1 MPTYAE
7 TLREA
12 AQRLRTASVPNDLLD
27 AQSLLAYALGQ
38 DRTYLIVHYHDEVP
52 TEVLPPFWR
61 SLERRCAGEPL
72 QYITGRQAFF
82 GLDFEVNPAVLI
94 PRPETEL
101 IVEEVLRLAS
111 AERSEGSA
119 GQELPPLVIDLGTG
133 SGCLAIAIARELPQ
147 ARVLAVDRSA
157 AALEVAVRNG
167 RRHEVM
173 DHVQW
178 IVGDLLEPIDE
189 RPLAWAIVSNPPY
202 IAVEEIAGLARE
214 VRDWEPRM
222 ALTDGGDGL
231 DFHRRLLREAPS
243 RLAAGGYL
251 LIELGYQQSAVVKA
265 MVDPSL
271 WEAPRVLPD
280 LQGIARTLVLQ
291 RHRGPKD
298 TL

>member
-27 AQSLLAYALGQ
+27 AQSLLAYALGE

-52 TEVLPPFWR
+52 AQVLPPFWR

-82 GLDFEVNPAVLI
+82 GLDFEVSPAVLI

-101 IVEEVLRLAS
+101 IVEELLRLANE
-111 AERSEGSA
+111 EREGR
-119 GQELPPLVIDLGTG
+119 GDLPPMAPLVIDLGTG

-173 DHVQW
+173 DRVQW

-214 VRDWEPRM
+214 VREWEPRM

-251 LIELGYQQSAVVKA
+251 LIELGYQQSAAVIS
-265 MVDPSL
+265 MVEASL
-271 WEAPRVLPD
+271 WEAPRVIPD

-298 TL
+298 TP

>member
-12 AQRLRTASVPNDLLD
+12 AQRLRMAAVPNDLLD
-27 AQSLLAYALGQ
+27 AQSLLALALGQ

-52 TEVLPPFWR
+52 REVLPAFWR
-61 SLERRCAGEPL
+61 FLERRCAGEPL

-82 GLDFEVNPAVLI
+82 GLDFEVTPAVLI

-101 IVEEVLRLAS
+101 IVEEILRLAGTEHS
-111 AERSEGSA
+111 GWLGEDLS
-119 GQELPPLVIDLGTG
+119 PLVIDVGTG

-147 ARVLAVDRSA
+147 ARVLAVDRSF

-167 RRHEVM
+167 CRHQVA
-173 DHVQW
+173 DRVQW
-178 IVGDLLEPIDE
+178 IVGDLLEPLEE

-202 IAVEEIAGLARE
+202 LAIEEIAGLARE
-214 VRDWEPRM
+214 VREWEPRM

-251 LIELGYQQSAVVKA
+251 LIELGYQQSAAVLE
-265 MVDPSL
+265 MIDPQI

-298 TL
+298 TP

>member
-1 MPTYAE
+1 M
-7 TLREA
+7 
-12 AQRLRTASVPNDLLD
+12 
-27 AQSLLAYALGQ
+27 
-38 DRTYLIVHYHDEVP
+38 DR
-52 TEVLPPFWR
+52 
-61 SLERRCAGEPL
+61 
-72 QYITGRQAFF
+72 
-82 GLDFEVNPAVLI
+82 
-94 PRPETEL
+94 
-101 IVEEVLRLAS
+101 
-111 AERSEGSA
+111 
-119 GQELPPLVIDLGTG
+119 
-133 SGCLAIAIARELPQ
+133 
-147 ARVLAVDRSA
+147 
-157 AALEVAVRNG
+157 
-167 RRHEVM
+167 
-173 DHVQW
+173 VQW

-251 LIELGYQQSAVVKA
+251 LIELGYQQSAAVMA

>member
-12 AQRLRTASVPNDLLD
+12 AQRLRMASVPNDLLD
-27 AQSLLAYALGQ
+27 AQSLLAHTLGQ
-38 DRTYLIVHYHDEVP
+38 DRTYLIVHYHEEVP
-52 TEVLPPFWR
+52 TAVLPAFWR
-61 SLERRCAGEPL
+61 FVERRCAGEPL

-82 GLDFEVNPAVLI
+82 GLDFEVTSAVLI

-101 IVEEVLRLAS
+101 IVEEILRLAS
-111 AERSEGSA
+111 AEQSGGEAQNLS
-119 GQELPPLVIDLGTG
+119 PLVIDVGTG

-147 ARVLAVDRSA
+147 ARVLAVDRSF

-167 RRHEVM
+167 RRHQVT
-173 DHVQW
+173 DRVQW
-178 IVGDLLEPIDE
+178 IVGDLLEPVEE

-202 IAVEEIAGLARE
+202 LAVGEIAGLARE
-214 VRDWEPRM
+214 VREWEPRM

-243 RLAAGGYL
+243 RLAEGGYL
-251 LIELGYQQSAVVKA
+251 LIELGYQQSAAVLE
-265 MVDPSL
+265 MVDPET

-280 LQGIARTLVLQ
+280 LQGIARTLVLH
-291 RHRGPKD
+291 RHRSPKD
-298 TL
+298 TP

>member
-12 AQRLRTASVPNDLLD
+12 AQRLRMASVANDLLD
-27 AQSLLAYALGQ
+27 AQSLLAHALGQ

-52 TEVLPPFWR
+52 REVLPAFWR
-61 SLERRCAGEPL
+61 FLERRCAGEPL

-82 GLDFEVNPAVLI
+82 GLDFEVTPAVLI

-101 IVEEVLRLAS
+101 IVEEILRLAGTEHS
-111 AERSEGSA
+111 GWLGEDLS
-119 GQELPPLVIDLGTG
+119 PLVIDVGTG

-147 ARVLAVDRSA
+147 ARVLAVDRSF

-167 RRHEVM
+167 CRHQVA
-173 DHVQW
+173 DRVQW
-178 IVGDLLEPIDE
+178 IVGDLLEPVE
-189 RPLAWAIVSNPPY
+189 ESPLAWAIVSNPPY
-202 IAVEEIAGLARE
+202 LAVEEIAGLARE
-214 VRDWEPRM
+214 VREWEPRM

-251 LIELGYQQSAVVKA
+251 LIELGYQQSAAVLE
-265 MVDPSL
+265 MIDPQI

-298 TL
+298 TP

>member
-27 AQSLLAYALGQ
+27 AQSLLAHALGQ

-52 TEVLPPFWR
+52 TEALPPFWR

-101 IVEEVLRLAS
+101 IVEEILRLANDENWES
-111 AERSEGSA
+111 WNR
-119 GQELPPLVIDLGTG
+119 PPLVIDLGTG
-133 SGCLAIAIARELPQ
+133 TGCLAIAIARELPQ
-147 ARVLAVDRSA
+147 TRVLAVDRSP

-167 RRHEVM
+167 RHHQVM
-173 DHVQW
+173 DRVQW

-202 IAVEEIAGLARE
+202 IAVGEIAGLARE

-251 LIELGYQQSAVVKA
+251 LIELGYQQSATVLS

-291 RHRGPKD
+291 RHHGPKD
-298 TL
+298 TP

>member
-12 AQRLRTASVPNDLLD
+12 AQRLRMAAVPNDLLD
-27 AQSLLAYALGQ
+27 AQSLLALALGQ

-52 TEVLPPFWR
+52 REVLPAFWR
-61 SLERRCAGEPL
+61 FLERRCAGEPL

-82 GLDFEVNPAVLI
+82 GLDFEVTTAVLI

-101 IVEEVLRLAS
+101 IVEEILRLAGTEHS
-111 AERSEGSA
+111 GWLGEDLS
-119 GQELPPLVIDLGTG
+119 PLVIDVGTG

-147 ARVLAVDRSA
+147 ARVLAVDRSF

-167 RRHEVM
+167 CRHQVA
-173 DHVQW
+173 DRVQW
-178 IVGDLLEPIDE
+178 IVGDLLEPLEE

-202 IAVEEIAGLARE
+202 LAIEEIAGLARE
-214 VRDWEPRM
+214 VREWEPRM

-251 LIELGYQQSAVVKA
+251 LIELGYQQSAAVLE
-265 MVDPSL
+265 MIDPQI
-271 WEAPRVLPD
+271 WEAPRVLPE

-298 TL
+298 TP

>member
-27 AQSLLAYALGQ
+27 AQSLLAHALGQ

-52 TEVLPPFWR
+52 TEALPPFWR

-101 IVEEVLRLAS
+101 IVEEILRLANDENWES
-111 AERSEGSA
+111 WNR
-119 GQELPPLVIDLGTG
+119 PPLVIDLGTG
-133 SGCLAIAIARELPQ
+133 TGCLAIAIARELPQ
-147 ARVLAVDRSA
+147 TRVLAVDRSP

-167 RRHEVM
+167 RRHQVM
-173 DHVQW
+173 DRVQW

-202 IAVEEIAGLARE
+202 IAVGEIAGLARE

-243 RLAAGGYL
+243 RLATGGYL
-251 LIELGYQQSAVVKA
+251 LIELGYQQSAAVLS

-298 TL
+298 TP

>member
-12 AQRLRTASVPNDLLD
+12 AQRLRMAAVPNDLLD
-27 AQSLLAYALGQ
+27 AQSLLALALGQ

-52 TEVLPPFWR
+52 REVLPAFWR
-61 SLERRCAGEPL
+61 FLERRCAGEPL

-82 GLDFEVNPAVLI
+82 GLDFEVTTAVLI

-101 IVEEVLRLAS
+101 IVEEILRLAGTEHS
-111 AERSEGSA
+111 GWLGEDLS
-119 GQELPPLVIDLGTG
+119 PLVIDVGTG

-147 ARVLAVDRSA
+147 ARVLAVDRSF

-167 RRHEVM
+167 CRHQVA
-173 DHVQW
+173 DRVQW
-178 IVGDLLEPIDE
+178 IVGDLLEPLEE

-202 IAVEEIAGLARE
+202 LAIEEIAGLARE
-214 VRDWEPRM
+214 VREWEPRM

-251 LIELGYQQSAVVKA
+251 LIELGYQQSAAVLE
-265 MVDPSL
+265 MIDPQI

-298 TL
+298 TP